1 MSAVIKGETQKE
13 MFEKLVRLLKN
24 KLKKKDMDY
33 WSEVP
38 CSEKAPEGWEAI
50 EIVFRPKKN
59 K

>member
-1 MSAVIKGETQKE
+1 MSAVSKGIPQKE
-13 MFEKLVRLLKN
+13 MLPGLVRLLKN

-38 CSEKAPEGWEAI
+38 CSEKAPKGYEAV
-50 EIVFRPKKN
+50 EIVFKPKEN